1 MAKLDYRISSGDE
14 ARKLDGIGDKISKKI
29 DEFISTGKL
38 DKLEK
43 VYLVALFR
51 IRKLTINFCLD
62 NAIRCILVFLILQ
75 IRSDDSNTAIN
86 LLTRVAGIGPAK
98 AHSLV
103 DSGITTILELR
114 DPSNQVV
121 YRYSLDVPFKYY
133 SNDNTLSNSLFSVI
147 FYISIF

>member
-51 IRKLTINFCLD
+51 IRKLTINFGCLD

-103 DSGITTILELR
+103 DSGITTIMELR
-114 DPSNQVV
+114 DPSNQVI

-133 SNDNTLSNSLFSVI
+133 LLPL
-147 FYISIF
+147 

>member
-51 IRKLTINFCLD
+51 ILKLTINY
-62 NAIRCILVFLILQ
+62 
-75 IRSDDSNTAIN
+75 
-86 LLTRVAGIGPAK
+86 LTG
-98 AHSLV
+98 L
-103 DSGITTILELR
+103 
-114 DPSNQVV
+114 
-121 YRYSLDVPFKYY
+121 
-133 SNDNTLSNSLFSVI
+133 SVI
-147 FYISIF
+147 CYLFF

>member
-51 IRKLTINFCLD
+51 IRKLTISFSFDWFISHL
-62 NAIRCILVFLILQ
+62 LLIF
-75 IRSDDSNTAIN
+75 IN
-86 LLTRVAGIGPAK
+86 STDKV
-98 AHSLV
+98 
-103 DSGITTILELR
+103 
-114 DPSNQVV
+114 
-121 YRYSLDVPFKYY
+121 
-133 SNDNTLSNSLFSVI
+133 
-147 FYISIF
+147 

>member
-51 IRKLTINFCLD
+51 IRKLTISFSFDWFISHFLLIFLKFYRLD
-62 NAIRCILVFLILQ
+62 LMTPMQQLI
-75 IRSDDSNTAIN
+75 
-86 LLTRVAGIGPAK
+86 
-98 AHSLV
+98 
-103 DSGITTILELR
+103 
-114 DPSNQVV
+114 
-121 YRYSLDVPFKYY
+121 F
-133 SNDNTLSNSLFSVI
+133 
-147 FYISIF
+147 